1 MPNVCIVADALDDAA
16 QLKPDYGNKNIEQD
30 VLVDSLTQ
38 QVTDLNGVTTEQ
50 VGQENAELNL
60 NKSDEQVSAG
70 NISAANDT
78 SVDVSEF

>member
-1 MPNVCIVADALDDAA
+1 LDDAA